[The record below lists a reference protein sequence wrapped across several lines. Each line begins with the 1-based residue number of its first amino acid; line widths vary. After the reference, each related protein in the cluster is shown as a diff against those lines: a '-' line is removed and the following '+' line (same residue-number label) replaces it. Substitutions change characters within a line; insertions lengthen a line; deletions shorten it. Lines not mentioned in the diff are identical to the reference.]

1 MKQLLMTGYFA
12 IFLLPIVVL
21 GQKNESVVW
30 EVSGNGL
37 SKSSYL
43 FGTVH
48 IASAKL
54 LQRFP
59 KVMNIAKSSDFGLF
73 EKGGNVIGNVQ
84 EADIYSPPLDS
95 IFTKSEY
102 ALVDSFFTASSY
114 GSIKPHNNS
123 ASLVGMAQAV
133 MMIKKEE
140 TKDQDMTFDDFLHFE
155 MERLNKPTFQ
165 LDETGQM
172 ARQEAKADHR
182 KVAEVIVVLIKN
194 DLKEE
199 EITTPDLYDPKTYH
213 ESLRNDLMIDQEA
226 TAYQKDNTMERH
238 ALWLPKIML
247 KMREGSCLVTVGL
260 AHLKYKTG
268 LIQLLREKGFVVR
281 EVEL

>member
-1 MKQLLMTGYFA
+1 MKKLFIAGYF
-12 IFLLPIVVL
+12 IVLLLPIIVL

-37 SKSSYL
+37 SESSYL

-48 IASAKL
+48 IASAQL
-54 LQRFP
+54 LKRFP
-59 KVMNIAKSSDFGLF
+59 PVMNIAKSSDFGLF
-73 EKGGNVIGNVQ
+73 EKGGSVIGNVQ
-84 EADIYSPPLDS
+84 DADIYSPPLDS

-114 GSIKPHNNS
+114 GSIKPHNNN
-123 ASLVGMAQAV
+123 ASLQGMAQAV
-133 MMIKKEE
+133 MMIKKGE

-172 ARQEAKADHR
+172 ARQEAKVNHR
-182 KVAEVIVVLIKN
+182 KLAEVIVILIKN
-194 DLKEE
+194 DLREE
-199 EITTPDLYDPKTYH
+199 EITTPDLYDPKSYH
-213 ESLRNDLMIDQEA
+213 DSLRNDMMLTQEA
-226 TAYQKDNTMERH
+226 SVFLKENTIERH
-238 ALWLPKIML
+238 ELWLPKIVS
-247 KMREGSCLVTVGL
+247 KMKEGSCLVAVGL

-281 EVEL
+281 EVKL

>member
-1 MKQLLMTGYFA
+1 MKKLFIVGYF
-12 IFLLPIVVL
+12 IGLLFPTAVL

-48 IASAKL
+48 IASSQL
-54 LQRFP
+54 LNRFP
-59 KVMNIAKSSDFGLF
+59 TVMNIAKSSDFGLF

-84 EADIYSPPLDS
+84 DADIYSPPLDS

-114 GSIKPHNNS
+114 GSIKPHNNN
-123 ASLVGMAQAV
+123 ASLQGMAQAV
-133 MMIKKEE
+133 MMIKKGE

-182 KVAEVIVVLIKN
+182 KLAQVIIILIKN

-199 EITTPDLYDPKTYH
+199 EITTPDLYDPKSYH
-213 ESLRNDLMIDQEA
+213 DSLRNDMMLNQEA
-226 TAYQKDNTMERH
+226 SVLLKENTIERH
-238 ALWLPKIML
+238 ELWIPKIMS
-247 KMREGSCLVTVGL
+247 KMSEGSCLVAVGL
-260 AHLKYKTG
+260 AHLKFKTG
-268 LIQLLREKGFVVR
+268 LIQLLRRKGFEVR
-281 EVEL
+281 EVKL

>member
-1 MKQLLMTGYFA
+1 MKKLFIVGYF
-12 IFLLPIVVL
+12 IGLLLPTAVL
-21 GQKNESVVW
+21 GQKNESVLW

-48 IASAKL
+48 IASSQL
-54 LQRFP
+54 LNRFP
-59 KVMNIAKSSDFGLF
+59 TVMNIAKSSDFGLF

-84 EADIYSPPLDS
+84 DADIYSPPLDS

-114 GSIKPHNNS
+114 GSIKPHNNN
-123 ASLVGMAQAV
+123 ASLQGMAQAV
-133 MMIKKEE
+133 MMIKKGE

-182 KVAEVIVVLIKN
+182 KLAQVIIILIKN

-199 EITTPDLYDPKTYH
+199 EITTPDLYDPKSYH
-213 ESLRNDLMIDQEA
+213 DSLRNDMMLNQEA
-226 TAYQKDNTMERH
+226 SVFLKENTIERH
-238 ALWLPKIML
+238 ELWIPKIMS
-247 KMREGSCLVTVGL
+247 KMSEGSCLVAVGL
-260 AHLKYKTG
+260 AHLKFKTG
-268 LIQLLREKGFVVR
+268 LIQLLRRKGFGVR
-281 EVEL
+281 EVKL